1 MNTFVSMVLIVIIA
15 YALGNISPAIILG
28 NVMGVDIRKE
38 GSGNA
43 GTTNVLRVLGG
54 VPALITLAGDVLK
67 AVIAVRLGFSIG
79 GDMGA
84 IGGML
89 AFVAVILGHVFP
101 ALYHFKGGKG
111 VASGIGGAF
120 ALDWLSAT
128 VTVLI
133 FVVFAGSSKKVSVGS
148 IVAAAAYPF
157 LVWFYAKEFLP
168 VAILVALF
176 VIYNHI
182 PNIKRLIKGEEP
194 DFDLSGKF
202 KIKEKLD
209 KVFYDPTEKVKT
221 GDAEKSEASEAEAIR
236 PEEPEAADAS
246 GSDELSVPEADEV
259 TEAEKDTES
268 PAADAVTGTEQEPE
282 EAEKGI
288 DTEAP
293 EAEAESEDADKE
305 TEAEQQSAGNE
316 SEDAKDYFSSV
327 LIPALEDSERK
338 SIGVVGAGSFG
349 SAISNILVHNGH
361 EVTLYGRNSELMAE
375 LRQTGVNRRYLP
387 GAVLSDRITYTD
399 SLKAA
404 CENKDIVVF
413 AVPAQQFRGVAEA
426 AAGFITKNTVLVNL
440 AKGIEQGT
448 LDRMSEIAA
457 EVLKGLRYVVLSGP
471 SHAEEL
477 VKNNPA
483 SLVAASEDKASALMI
498 QEVFS
503 NDKLRVY
510 SDYDVTGVEIG
521 GAIKNV
527 YAIATG
533 ISDGMGFG
541 VNAKA
546 ALMTRAVHEL
556 SKLGVAIGAEQ
567 TTFAGLSGIGDL
579 MVTCDSDLSRNRRFG
594 RMIGEGL
601 SIEEAISK
609 VGSVVEGYYTTSA
622 AKELAARYGVE
633 CPIIDVTS
641 EMLEGRITPD
651 EAMKL
656 LMGREQKEEKK

>member
-1 MNTFVSMVLIVIIA
+1 MNTYVSMVLIVIIA

-67 AVIAVRLGFSIG
+67 AVVAVRLGFSIG
-79 GDMGA
+79 GDNGA

-101 ALYHFKGGKG
+101 ALYKFKGGKG

-128 VTVLI
+128 VTVII
-133 FVVFAGSSKKVSVGS
+133 FVIFAGSSKKVSVGS

-168 VAILVALF
+168 VAILAAAF
-176 VIYNHI
+176 VIFNHI
-182 PNIKRLIKGEEP
+182 PNIKRLMKGEEP
-194 DFDLSGKF
+194 DFNLSGKF

-209 KVFYDPTEKVKT
+209 KVFYDPTEMVNT
-221 GDAEKSEASEAEAIR
+221 GDAEKAEASDDEAIQ
-236 PEEPEAADAS
+236 PEETETADGAKAEEDS
-246 GSDELSVPEADEV
+246 APEADEV
-259 TEAEKDTES
+259 TEA
-268 PAADAVTGTEQEPE
+268 
-282 EAEKGI
+282 
-288 DTEAP
+288 
-293 EAEAESEDADKE
+293 DKE
-305 TEAEQQSAGNE
+305 TETDKEIETEQPDAET
-316 SEDAKDYFSSV
+316 EDARNYFSSV
-327 LIPALEDSERK
+327 LIPALDDSERK

-349 SAISNILVHNGH
+349 SAMANILVHNGH

-375 LRQTGVNRRYLP
+375 LRKTGVNRRYLP
-387 GAVLSDRITYTD
+387 GAVLSDRIKYTD
-399 SLKAA
+399 SLKSA

-413 AVPAQQFRGVAEA
+413 AVPAQQFRSVAEA
-426 AAGFITKNTVLVNL
+426 AVEFITKDTILVNL

-457 EVLKGLRYVVLSGP
+457 EVLNGLRYVVLSGP

-483 SLVAASEDKASALMI
+483 SLVAASEDKDSALMI

-601 SIEEAISK
+601 SIEDAISK